1 MKSFSQIIWNVSTLL
16 SFHRCRFLA
25 EDIKD
30 DIGDINNSI
39 PDDFT
44 SDFVTLRKVYN
55 SKLSEDDMLYE
66 SNRNKSS
73 VTNGKQRFH

>member
-1 MKSFSQIIWNVSTLL
+1 MKSSSQIILNSNTLL
-16 SFHRCRFLA
+16 SLHRCRFLA

-30 DIGDINNSI
+30 DIGNINSSI

-44 SDFVTLRKVYN
+44 SDFVTPRKLYN

-73 VTNGKQRFH
+73 GTNGKQWFY